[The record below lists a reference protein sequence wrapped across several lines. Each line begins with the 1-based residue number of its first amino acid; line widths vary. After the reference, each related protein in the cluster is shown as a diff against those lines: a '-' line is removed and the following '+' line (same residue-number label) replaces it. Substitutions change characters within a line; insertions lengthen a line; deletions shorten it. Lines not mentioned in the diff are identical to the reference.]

1 VLFVSYLGY
10 GIPGVATAALMAE
23 WLAALLGLA
32 IAYAD
37 LVRRGAAAPMS
48 QVLDLARMKLT
59 FRVNSDIMI
68 RTVCALIVALFF
80 TAQGARTGD
89 LTLAANAILNTIA
102 MVMIFFLDGFAFA
115 AEALVGRAI
124 GAQRFARFR
133 EAVRLSTMWAAG
145 VGVVLSLVI
154 WFAGPLIIDFM
165 TTSPDV
171 RAAAR
176 EYLIW
181 AALSP
186 IVGVWCFQLDG
197 IFIGATRTA
206 DMRNMMILSAAIFF
220 AAWATLQPAFGNHGL
235 WAAMIVFYVARAL
248 TLLGRYPSLSRSA
261 FPLNDAASLRAD

>member
-1 VLFVSYLGY
+1 
-10 GIPGVATAALMAE
+10 
-23 WLAALLGLA
+23 
-32 IAYAD
+32 
-37 LVRRGAAAPMS
+37 
-48 QVLDLARMKLT
+48 
-59 FRVNSDIMI
+59 
-68 RTVCALIVALFF
+68 
-80 TAQGARTGD
+80 
-89 LTLAANAILNTIA
+89 
-102 MVMIFFLDGFAFA
+102 
-115 AEALVGRAI
+115 
-124 GAQRFARFR
+124 
-133 EAVRLSTMWAAG
+133 MWAAG

-165 TTSPDV
+165 RTSPDV

-186 IVGVWCFQLDG
+186 IIGVWCFQLDG